1 MTAHDWSTVLPSSA
15 TIVGNAGTTMVW
27 PVAATSTPNTSAVKI
42 MLRRTGLSSGPPAR
56 IAVGAVVGAV
66 GPAISA
72 LPSLF
77 ESMLELISGAR
88 SGIGESS
95 SGHQVGGRETHCAE

>member
-1 MTAHDWSTVLPSSA
+1 
-15 TIVGNAGTTMVW
+15 
-27 PVAATSTPNTSAVKI
+27 

-77 ESMLELISGAR
+77 ESMLELVSGAR